1 MDRNEALQLLS
12 QHRAEIT
19 REFGISRLALFGST
33 ARNEANESSDIDVLV
48 SFEGG
53 ATLRR
58 YMGLNR
64 YLEPLFNRR
73 VDLVTDKS
81 LRQELRPYVE
91 QDLVDVA

>member
-19 REFGISRLALFGST
+19 REFGVSRLALFGST
-33 ARNEANESSDIDVLV
+33 ARDEANADSDIDVLV
-48 SFEGG
+48 SFDGG

-64 YLEPLFNRR
+64 YLETLFNRR

>member
-12 QHRAEIT
+12 QYRAEIT

-33 ARNEANESSDIDVLV
+33 ARNEANESSDVDVLI
-48 SFEGG
+48 SFDGG

-58 YMGLNR
+58 YMGLSR
-64 YLEPLFNRR
+64 YLETLFNRH

>member
-33 ARNEANESSDIDVLV
+33 ARNEANESSDVDVLV

-58 YMGLNR
+58 YMALNR
-64 YLEPLFNRR
+64 YLETLFNRR